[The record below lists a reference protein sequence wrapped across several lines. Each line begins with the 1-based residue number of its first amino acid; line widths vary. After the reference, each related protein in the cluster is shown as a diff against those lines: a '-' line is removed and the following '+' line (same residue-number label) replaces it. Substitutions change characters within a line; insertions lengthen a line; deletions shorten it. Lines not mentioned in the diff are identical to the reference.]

1 MGNVDW
7 DMVNSFVLPAITKS
21 RDFVDVTCAFDNDR
35 IIPPGPPRKK
45 GTYASF

>member
-45 GTYASF
+45 GLQAFL